1 MMKVAVASSFPLD
14 SNYAS
19 AINVVKIADG
29 FASLGNEV
37 ILFCRNPLD
46 KNFSK
51 KDFINKYSL
60 DPNIKIKCYPIFK
73 ILFFIDDHYLF
84 PLLSLYD
91 LKKFKP
97 DFVYAR
103 HYVLP
108 YLTSFFKIN
117 TVAESHAYIGNKSI
131 ALKIM
136 ISGLKKFNKFK
147 SLITISDLLKE
158 NFIKKGVPSEKI
170 NVLSDT
176 VDLKIFN
183 LPENYIKKTNPKFTV
198 LYSGHLYAY
207 KGIDTILK
215 AAKILPLINFKILGG
230 HQKNIDLLKK
240 QISKKRIKNVSVLG
254 RVDFAKVP
262 SFLFSADALLLP
274 PSNLHP
280 SAKWTS
286 PVKMGEY
293 LASKTPVICSDI
305 YALKTFLKEN
315 EVFFFK
321 ADNPLSLSKVIEF
334 VKSNKKE
341 ALRRAENGF
350 LKAQEMSYEIKC
362 LKIIEFANFRN
373 K

>member
-1 MMKVAVASSFPLD
+1 MKIAVASSFPLD

-37 ILFCRNPLD
+37 TLFCRSPLD

-51 KDFINKYSL
+51 KEFIKRYSL
-60 DPNIKIKCYPIFK
+60 NINIKIKCYPIFK
-73 ILFFIDDHYLF
+73 LLFLIDDHYLF
-84 PLLSLYD
+84 PILSLQD
-91 LKKFKP
+91 IKKYNP

-108 YLTSFFKIN
+108 FLTSFLKIN
-117 TVAESHAYIGNKSI
+117 TAAESHAYIGNKSF
-131 ALKIM
+131 ALRIM
-136 ISGLKKFNKFK
+136 IIGLKKFNKFK
-147 SLITISDLLKE
+147 SLITISELLRE
-158 NFIKKGVPSEKI
+158 NFIKKGVPSRKVK
-170 NVLSDT
+170 VLSDT

-183 LPENYIKKTNPKFTV
+183 LPRNYIKKPNSKFTL
-198 LYSGHLYAY
+198 LYSGHLYSY
-207 KGIDTILK
+207 KGIDTIIQ
-215 AAKILPLINFKILGG
+215 AAKILTSFNFLILGG
-230 HQKNIDLLKK
+230 HDKDIEKLKK
-240 QISKKRIKNVSVLG
+240 KINQANLKNVSVLG
-254 RVDFAKVP
+254 RVDFSKVP
-262 SFLFSADALLLP
+262 NFLFSADALLLP
-274 PSNLHP
+274 PSNFHP

-305 YALKTFLKEN
+305 YALKKFLSEK

-321 ADNPLSLSKVIEF
+321 ADNVSSLALTIKY

-341 ALRRAENGF
+341 AQRKAQNGF
-350 LKAQEMSYEIKC
+350 LKAQEMSYEKKC
-362 LKIIEFANFRN
+362 MEILKSLNYKN